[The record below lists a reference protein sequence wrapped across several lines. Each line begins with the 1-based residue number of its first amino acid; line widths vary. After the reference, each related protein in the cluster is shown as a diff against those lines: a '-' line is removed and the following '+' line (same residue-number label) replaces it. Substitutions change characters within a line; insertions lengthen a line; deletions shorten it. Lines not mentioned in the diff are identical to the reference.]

1 MKHLLALSLV
11 VSLLSC
17 GGSEVGMP
25 ATVSIISP
33 LEGAEVPGPD
43 VLVRLEASGV
53 TITSADNHE
62 AGTGHHHI
70 FVNHDLTPLNDT
82 IPAGVSGIIH
92 LGRGQTEFLVE
103 GLEPGDH
110 RLIAVIAEWTHVP
123 LSPPAVDTVL
133 FTVLEPSDSEVELEG
148 EGSAEDPTL

>member
-1 MKHLLALSLV
+1 MKQFLALCLV
-11 VSLLSC
+11 LGLLSC
-17 GGSEVGMP
+17 GGSEAGPP
-25 ATVSIISP
+25 ASVAIIAP
-33 LEGAEVPGPD
+33 LDGAEVPGPD

-62 AGTGHHHI
+62 PGTGHHHI
-70 FVNHDLTPLNDT
+70 FVDHDLTPLNDT

-92 LGRGQTEFLVE
+92 LGRGQTEFLVQ
-103 GLEPGDH
+103 GLAPGGH

-133 FTVLEPSDSEVELEG
+133 FTVVEPSGAEAELEG
-148 EGSAEDPTL
+148 EAPAAEPAP